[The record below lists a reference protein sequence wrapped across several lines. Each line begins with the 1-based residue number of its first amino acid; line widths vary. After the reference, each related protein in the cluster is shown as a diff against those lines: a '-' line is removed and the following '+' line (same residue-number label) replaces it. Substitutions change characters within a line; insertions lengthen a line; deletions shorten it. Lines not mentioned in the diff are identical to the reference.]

1 MANIKNHLN
10 NIKNALFGQEVRGSI
25 HDGIDA
31 INKEVEST
39 TNRQEH
45 LETTFDQLTIN
56 AGNSNA
62 EIVDARVG
70 ENGKSYAKLGDRLD
84 EVDSQLEHI
93 VSTRFSKKKYVAVGD
108 SITVGFVDN
117 PYPKLVGES
126 IGMQVVNMGVSGSA
140 ITVANDR
147 TDSIYERRGDIPE
160 DADIISIFG
169 GTNDFG
175 HNSFMG
181 QSNSASFYEFYGAFR
196 MLIEW
201 IQQNRPNATLFVMTP
216 LHREDDQIENSNGYI
231 LEDYVNVIRDVC
243 EKYSVPVLDL
253 FKMGELNPNIEK
265 HKELFASDGLH
276 PLQSIHT
283 KLGIYKIPQFIR
295 GL

>member
-1 MANIKNHLN
+1 MLKLPAKYPIVDENIDLSEYAK
-10 NIKNALFGQEVRGSI
+10 KSDVDA
-25 HDGIDA
+25 IDA
-31 INKEVEST
+31 SLDNKAEKKDVEKISS
-39 TNRQEH
+39 
-45 LETTFDQLTIN
+45 QLD
-56 AGNSNA
+56 NSNA
-62 EIVDARVG
+62 EIAAAR
-70 ENGKSYAKLGDRLD
+70 NGFETLGKRLD
-84 EVDSQLEHI
+84 GVDSQLEHI
-93 VSTRFSKKKYVAVGD
+93 ANTRFSKKKYVAIGD
-108 SITVGFVDN
+108 SITVGFVDK
-117 PYPKLVGES
+117 PYATLVGEV
-126 IGMQVVNMGVSGSA
+126 MDMTVVNLGVSGSA

-216 LHREDDQIENSNGYI
+216 LHREDDQIENSNGYT

>member
-1 MANIKNHLN
+1 MANIKKHLD
-10 NIKNALFGQEVRGSI
+10 NIKGALYGKDVRSSI

-31 INKEVEST
+31 INKEVENT
-39 TNRQEH
+39 TGRQVD
-45 LETTFDQLTIN
+45 LESTFDQLTIN

-62 EIVDARVG
+62 EIVDARVKADG
-70 ENGKSYAKLGDRLD
+70 TSYTKLGDRLD
-84 EVDSQLEHI
+84 SVDSQLEHI
-93 VSTRFSKKKYVAVGD
+93 ANTRFSKKKYVAIGD
-108 SITVGFVDN
+108 SITAGFVDK
-117 PYPKLVGES
+117 PYATLVGEV
-126 IGMQVVNMGVSGSA
+126 MDMTVVNLGVSGSA
-140 ITVANDR
+140 ITVVNDR

-175 HNSFMG
+175 HNSAMG
-181 QSNSASFYEFYGAFR
+181 MSGSTSFYEFYGAFR

-216 LHREDDQIENSNGYI
+216 LHREDDQIENSNGYT

-276 PLQSIHT
+276 PLQLIHT
-283 KLGIYKIPQFIR
+283 KLGMYKIPQFIR